1 MHNEMKLYM
10 IYAATASC
18 PRRGAALFPLPSPP
32 ALEHD
37 KQFKVIMYNFRIYA
51 QAWVCMMH
59 THKDLA
65 LCNVWFCTDTLY
77 YRNNLDD

>member
-1 MHNEMKLYM
+1 MTCEMKARQKKTKKLYMHNEMKLYM

-18 PRRGAALFPLPSPP
+18 PRRGAALFPLPSSP

-51 QAWVCMMH
+51 QA
-59 THKDLA
+59 
-65 LCNVWFCTDTLY
+65 
-77 YRNNLDD
+77 